1 VLCEDT
7 EARHAASIADR
18 LRAAAAEPF
27 LIGDT
32 QVCLSA
38 AVGSSPAHVAD
49 PAELLREAD
58 RRMYETKR
66 RTSCRVPELGRG
78 T

>member
-1 VLCEDT
+1 MT
-7 EARHAASIADR
+7 AI
-18 LRAAAAEPF
+18 
-27 LIGDT
+27 T
-32 QVCLSA
+32 LSA
-38 AVGSSPAHVAD
+38 AVGGSPAHVAD

-66 RTSCRVPELGRG
+66 RTGVWVPEPRAA